1 MQCCSFWVCH
11 KGENNDTISD
21 TRTGEKKMK
30 PRMRLGTAGIA
41 ILVLPFAALSE
52 TAEVRILKGERAYKL
67 DGRTFVPP
75 MGYVLCGD

>member
-1 MQCCSFWVCH
+1 MNS
-11 KGENNDTISD
+11 S
-21 TRTGEKKMK
+21 
-30 PRMRLGTAGIA
+30 MRLGTAGIA

-52 TAEVRILKGERAYKL
+52 TAEVRILKGESAKKAQVVETRYGNGECTVCNYGERAYKL